1 MNKTQRMYEI
11 RIDFK
16 FSTSYDI
23 FANSLEEAKK
33 KIDDHLSYDNID
45 EIIKELGHPDGYELI
60 EVGSIVLHNNHLEK
74 MKQDLTYKCEYFQ
87 NMPIDYINSFER
99 EKENNVYCLLPNNKK
114 EFINKLLK
122 YYDNDSLLD
131 YLTGSYIN
139 FEKHNLYRL
148 ETNNKNE
155 KYFVGY
161 SEQELVEKYL
171 TNRAFIEWC
180 FNEGTLEIKKY
191 MEKQNETN

>member
-1 MNKTQRMYEI
+1 MNKNQRIYEI
-11 RIDFK
+11 RVDFK

-33 KIDDHLSYDNID
+33 KIDDRLSYDNID
-45 EIIKELGHPDGYELI
+45 EIIKELKHPDEYELI
-60 EVGSIVLHNNHLEK
+60 EIGSIVMHNNNLEK
-74 MKQDLTYKCEYFQ
+74 MKQDLTYKCEYFK

-99 EKENNVYCLLPNNKK
+99 EKDNDTFCSLPNNKK
-114 EFINKLLK
+114 EFINKSLK

-131 YLTGSYIN
+131 YLTGSHID

-148 ETNNKNE
+148 ETNNKDE

-161 SEQELVEKYL
+161 SEQELAEKYL
-171 TNRAFIEWC
+171 TNQEFIEWC
-180 FNEGTLEIKKY
+180 FNEGALKIKKY
-191 MEKQNETN
+191 MEK

>member
-1 MNKTQRMYEI
+1 MYEI
-11 RIDFK
+11 RVDFK

-60 EVGSIVLHNNHLEK
+60 EVGSIIMHNNHLEK

-99 EKENNVYCLLPNNKK
+99 EKGNNTYCSLLNNKK
-114 EFINKLLK
+114 RIYK
-122 YYDNDSLLD
+122 
-131 YLTGSYIN
+131 
-139 FEKHNLYRL
+139 
-148 ETNNKNE
+148 
-155 KYFVGY
+155 
-161 SEQELVEKYL
+161 
-171 TNRAFIEWC
+171 
-180 FNEGTLEIKKY
+180 
-191 MEKQNETN
+191 

>member
-1 MNKTQRMYEI
+1 MYEI
-11 RIDFK
+11 RVDFK

-60 EVGSIVLHNNHLEK
+60 EVGSIIMHNNHLEK

-99 EKENNVYCLLPNNKK
+99 EKGNNTYCSLLNNKK

-131 YLTGSYIN
+131 YLTGSRIN

-148 ETNNKNE
+148 ETNNKDE

-161 SEQELVEKYL
+161 SEQELIEKYL
-171 TNRAFIEWC
+171 INQEFIEWC
-180 FNEGTLEIKKY
+180 FNEGALKIKKY
-191 MEKQNETN
+191 MEE